1 MSEVENQSGEKV
13 FVLKKKYIA
22 VFAAVAAVVII
33 ILSVI
38 FSGPSDKQ
46 ISIFYTGAES
56 GAVIVRDD
64 RLSDVV
70 LSGKSVASVRYAENK
85 LREHFGIKNKLHIMS
100 VNPQIKNALDAFY
113 IVSYGRQKRG

>member
-85 LREHFGIKNKLHIMS
+85 SAAAVLMS
-100 VNPQIKNALDAFY
+100 EGA
-113 IVSYGRQKRG
+113 SYTLYHTDGRKGEKIAANCTNDY